1 MNIKGTLLGDYAK
14 DEGILGQYVVLNRN
28 LTNDGLGGQE
38 HTIVEGLT
46 FEGVL
51 ILNTSIEGQI
61 AQKQGVT
68 GIYTFAYPKNLN
80 IPPKTILR
88 RVKDG
93 KIFRT
98 TDIDGVPTPDMS
110 TLDMKTT
117 RLEDYTLPAN
127 DVE

>member
-1 MNIKGTLLGDYAK
+1 MNIEGTILERYAQEK
-14 DEGILGQYVVLNRN
+14 ELVGQYVVLNRI
-28 LTNDGLGGQE
+28 LVTDGVGGQKYA
-38 HTIVEGLT
+38 IVEGLS

-51 ILNTSIEGQI
+51 ILNSSIQGEI

-68 GIYTFAYPKNLN
+68 GLYTFAYPKAYKL
-80 IPPKTILR
+80 PPKTILR

-98 TDIDGVPTPDMS
+98 TELEGNATPDIS
-110 TLDMKTT
+110 TLDMRTT

>member
-28 LTNDGLGGQE
+28 LTSDGLGGQE
-38 HTIVEGLT
+38 YTIVEGLT

-68 GIYTFAYPKNLN
+68 GIYTFAYPKSLT

-88 RVKDG
+88 RIKDG

-98 TDIDGVPTPDMS
+98 TDNDGVPTPDMS

>member
-1 MNIKGTLLGDYAK
+1 MNIKGTIFENYAK
-14 DEGILGQYVVLNRN
+14 DEDIIGQYVVLNRN
-28 LTNDGLGGQE
+28 LTSDGLGGQE
-38 HTIVEGLT
+38 YTIVEGLS

-68 GIYTFAYPKNLN
+68 GIYTFAYPKSLT

-88 RVKDG
+88 RIKDG

>member
-1 MNIKGTLLGDYAK
+1 MNIKGTLLGNYAE

-28 LTNDGLGGQE
+28 LTSDGLGGQE
-38 HTIVEGLT
+38 YTIVEGLS

>member
-14 DEGILGQYVVLNRN
+14 AEGILGQYVVLNRN
-28 LTNDGLGGQE
+28 LTSDGLGGQE
-38 HTIVEGLT
+38 YTIVEGLT

-68 GIYTFAYPKNLN
+68 GIYTFAYPKSLT

-88 RVKDG
+88 RIKDG

>member
-1 MNIKGTLLGDYAK
+1 MNIKGTLLGNYAE

-28 LTNDGLGGQE
+28 LTSDGLGGQE
-38 HTIVEGLT
+38 YTIVEGLT

>member
-1 MNIKGTLLGDYAK
+1 MNIKGTLLRDYAK

-28 LTNDGLGGQE
+28 LTSDGLGGQE
-38 HTIVEGLT
+38 YTIVEGLT

-68 GIYTFAYPKNLN
+68 GIYTFAYPKNLT

-110 TLDMKTT
+110 TLDMKVT

>member
-1 MNIKGTLLGDYAK
+1 MNIQGTILKDYAE
-14 DEGILGQYVVLNRN
+14 DVGEDYIVLNRVMQS
-28 LTNDGLGGQE
+28 DGLGGQMY
-38 HTIVEGLT
+38 TIVEGLS
-46 FEGVL
+46 FKGL
-51 ILNTSIEGQI
+51 IILNQSIEGQI

-68 GIYTFAYPKNLN
+68 GIYTFAYPKNLK

-88 RVKDG
+88 RIKDG

-98 TDIDGVPTPDMS
+98 TDLEGNATPDISSLNMRV
-110 TLDMKTT
+110 T

>member
-1 MNIKGTLLGDYAK
+1 MNIKGTLLGK
-14 DEGILGQYVVLNRN
+14 KKKNEGILGQYVVLNRN
-28 LTNDGLGGQE
+28 LTSDGLGGQE
-38 HTIVEGLT
+38 YTIVEGLT

-110 TLDMKTT
+110 TLAS
-117 RLEDYTLPAN
+117 PSAFP
-127 DVE
+127 

>member
-28 LTNDGLGGQE
+28 LTSDGLGGQE
-38 HTIVEGLT
+38 YTIVEGLT

-68 GIYTFAYPKNLN
+68 GIYTFAYPKNLT

-88 RVKDG
+88 RIKDG

-98 TDIDGVPTPDMS
+98 TDNDGVPTPDMS

>member
-1 MNIKGTLLGDYAK
+1 MNIKGTLLGNYAE

-28 LTNDGLGGQE
+28 LTSDGLGGQE
-38 HTIVEGLT
+38 YTIVEGLS

-68 GIYTFAYPKNLN
+68 GIYTFAYPKNLT

-88 RVKDG
+88 RIKDG

-110 TLDMKTT
+110 TLDMKVT

-127 DVE
+127 DIE

>member
-28 LTNDGLGGQE
+28 LTSDGLGGQIN
-38 HTIVEGLT
+38 TIVEGLT

-110 TLDMKTT
+110 TLDMKVT

>member
-1 MNIKGTLLGDYAK
+1 MNIQGTILENYAK
-14 DEGILGQYVVLNRN
+14 DEGIIGQYVVLNRN
-28 LTNDGLGGQE
+28 ITSDGLGGQE
-38 HTIVEGLT
+38 YTIVEGLS

-110 TLDMKTT
+110 TLDMKVT

>member
-1 MNIKGTLLGDYAK
+1 MNIKGTLLGNYAK

-28 LTNDGLGGQE
+28 LTSDGLGGQE
-38 HTIVEGLT
+38 YTIVEGLS

-68 GIYTFAYPKNLN
+68 GIYTFAYPKSLN

-93 KIFRT
+93 KIFRA

-110 TLDMKTT
+110 TLDMKVT